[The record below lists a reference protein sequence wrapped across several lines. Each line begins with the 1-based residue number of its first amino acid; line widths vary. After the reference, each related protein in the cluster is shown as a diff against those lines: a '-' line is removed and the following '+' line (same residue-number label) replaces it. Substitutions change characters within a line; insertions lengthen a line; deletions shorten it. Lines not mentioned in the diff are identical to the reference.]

1 MKPTNVLMD
10 EDDRPLVADFG
21 IAQAM
26 SSGPRMTQTGTA
38 MGTPEYMSPEQGQGT
53 RVDGRSDIYS
63 LGIMLYQMLTGR
75 VPFSASTPMATLYQ
89 VVNQAPV
96 SPRQVNP
103 NIPPYLEGIILKA
116 IAKRPEDRFQSG
128 REMVE
133 ALRNRRVTRPP
144 SAHDPARPPTRLSTP
159 PSGTA
164 SASRKPL
171 FLIIGGIIG
180 LIVIVVISVV
190 LSGLFRNGPPV
201 TENATKIASDRPQP
215 TKTSPPSSTPIPPT
229 ATPLL
234 VEKTVT
240 LTPILPGEVLV
251 TTKGE
256 AYVYAGPDVAHP
268 VLIAVPKGQ
277 QVPVSGRTS
286 DNVWWRITI
295 AGITAWIANDM
306 VMAPPEALA
315 LPIVSD
321 VPTPPK
327 PTDTP
332 TPSPAATSTATS
344 TPASTLTQALVTAKT
359 NANLRGGPGESY
371 AVVGRATAGQQLPAT
386 ARTSAS
392 DWWQI
397 AYAGGSAW
405 ISSKVATASAEAL
418 KLPTVVSPTQVPTS
432 TSPPGAKPSAPPG
445 VFFDFENFGAWRRGN
460 EPYGEFAASS
470 EQKHSGAYGGKLTYN
485 IPNADKNYVVFTRS
499 APIAIPGGAKA
510 LTLWVYGDNSGA
522 FLNAWVQDSAGEVR
536 AFTFGQVRHS
546 GWQQMT
552 AALDTSLPWPQ
563 GHVSGPD
570 NGQLDFPIKFVSF
583 ILDAEPVGAARGT
596 ILSG

>member
-1 MKPTNVLMD
+1 M
-10 EDDRPLVADFG
+10 
-21 IAQAM
+21 
-26 SSGPRMTQTGTA
+26 
-38 MGTPEYMSPEQGQGT
+38 
-53 RVDGRSDIYS
+53 
-63 LGIMLYQMLTGR
+63 
-75 VPFSASTPMATLYQ
+75 
-89 VVNQAPV
+89 
-96 SPRQVNP
+96 
-103 NIPPYLEGIILKA
+103 
-116 IAKRPEDRFQSG
+116 
-128 REMVE
+128 
-133 ALRNRRVTRPP
+133 
-144 SAHDPARPPTRLSTP
+144 
-159 PSGTA
+159 
-164 SASRKPL
+164 
-171 FLIIGGIIG
+171 
-180 LIVIVVISVV
+180 
-190 LSGLFRNGPPV
+190 
-201 TENATKIASDRPQP
+201 
-215 TKTSPPSSTPIPPT
+215 
-229 ATPLL
+229 
-234 VEKTVT
+234 
-240 LTPILPGEVLV
+240 
-251 TTKGE
+251 
-256 AYVYAGPDVAHP
+256 
-268 VLIAVPKGQ
+268 
-277 QVPVSGRTS
+277 
-286 DNVWWRITI
+286 
-295 AGITAWIANDM
+295 
-306 VMAPPEALA
+306 
-315 LPIVSD
+315 
-321 VPTPPK
+321 
-327 PTDTP
+327 
-332 TPSPAATSTATS
+332 
-344 TPASTLTQALVTAKT
+344 TAKT

-460 EPYGEFAASS
+460 EPYGEFTASS

-570 NGQLDFPIKFVSF
+570 NGQLDFPIKFNSF

-596 ILSG
+596 IYLDDLGAGEAPAPSVTLPPASGAATPATLVQPPSALGGHILFSSGNAVHVVDAESKGIWPLATNARQPDIRGDGRVVYNGMGGGKDNLVTVNLDGSRDNMVGAHPEDSYPHWSRTGDSAVFHSTLQGDGRTRIYIQRDMTHREEPGKLMISNTEVLAPTPPG